1 MLSLCPLAHCQ
12 HTPSL
17 WKPHVEDECATG
29 RRSHLPM
36 TNTHSGGQVTDKLL
50 QHLNYHTSVGFTSDA
65 AFFNTTGEE
74 ANNE

>member
-1 MLSLCPLAHCQ
+1 
-12 HTPSL
+12 
-17 WKPHVEDECATG
+17 
-29 RRSHLPM
+29 M